1 MDLPRR
7 IHLVGIGG
15 TGLSAIARVLLQRGC
30 VVSGSDRAA
39 SPMLD
44 ALADEGARVFVGHDP
59 AQIAGAE
66 ALIVTSAVDETN
78 PEIAAARAAG
88 IPVYKR
94 ADIIAAIMAGQTGV
108 GIAGTHGK
116 TTTTGM
122 LAHILMMTGRDPSF
136 IVGSTVGSLGT
147 NARWGQGGIFVIEAD
162 EYDYMFLG
170 LRPRIAVVNN
180 VEWDHP
186 DCFATPEQFAEAF
199 DRFAAT
205 LPADGLLI
213 AGADDPGAAALAR
226 RTRAGGKQV
235 LMFGQSAPA
244 DARIVDLALE
254 AGGVRFTLDLRGQTA
269 PVTLDLPGA
278 HNALNAA
285 AALTAAV
292 SLGLPLAEGAAALTS
307 FQGTGR
313 RFDVRFD
320 DGAVAIIDDYAHHP
334 TAIRATLAAARAR
347 FPDRALWAV
356 WQPHTYTRTRA
367 LLNDYARAF
376 DAADAVIVT
385 EIYAAREQ
393 PIDGITGQTTAA
405 AIQHAAVHF
414 APTLADAA
422 AILRAHVRAPAAI
435 AILSAGDAPAI
446 GRLFL
451 EGRGA

>member
-1 MDLPRR
+1 MDLPQR

-15 TGLSAIARVLLQRGC
+15 TGLSAIARVLVQRGC
-30 VVSGSDRAA
+30 LVSGSDRVAA
-39 SPMLD
+39 PMLD
-44 ALADEGARVFVGHDP
+44 ALAAEGVRVFVGHDP
-59 AQIAGAE
+59 AHIAGAE
-66 ALIVTSAVDETN
+66 ALIVTSAADEAN

-94 ADIIAAIMAGQTGV
+94 SDIIAAIMAGQIGV

-122 LAHILMMTGRDPSF
+122 LAHILMTTGRDPSF
-136 IVGSTVGSLGT
+136 IVGSIVASLGT
-147 NARWGQGGIFVIEAD
+147 NARYGRGGIFVIEAD
-162 EYDYMFLG
+162 EYDHMFLG
-170 LRPRIAVVNN
+170 LRPQIAVVNN
-180 VEWDHP
+180 IEWDHP
-186 DCFATPEQFAEAF
+186 DFFATPEQFAAAF

-213 AGADDPGAAALAR
+213 AGADDPGAAALAG
-226 RTRAGGKQV
+226 RTRAGGGRVQV
-235 LMFGQSAPA
+235 FGQSARA
-244 DARIVDLALE
+244 DARIVGLAL
-254 AGGVRFTLDLRGQTA
+254 AADGIRFALHLNGETA
-269 PVTLDLPGA
+269 PVALDLPGA

-292 SLGLPLAEGAAALTS
+292 SLGVPLAEGAAALAS
-307 FQGTGR
+307 FRGTGR
-313 RFDVRFD
+313 RFDVRHD
-320 DGAVAIIDDYAHHP
+320 DGAIAVIDDYAHHP

-356 WQPHTYTRTRA
+356 WQPHTFTRTRA
-367 LLNDYARAF
+367 LLADYARAF

-393 PIDGITGQTTAA
+393 PIAGVTGQMTAA
-405 AIQHAAVHF
+405 AIRHPVVHF

-422 AILRAHVRAPAAI
+422 AVLRAHVCPPAAI
-435 AILSAGDAPAI
+435 VIMSAGDAPLI
-446 GRLFL
+446 GRLYL